1 MSFNEAELQVGQY
14 IDREYA
20 NDLGNIDNPAE
31 PDDLINL
38 VPEGVI
44 KENQSL
50 STKYGEQYS
59 NFRLPMGGATD
70 YEEYTIHIKNPKT
83 TTRYKLGTR
92 DEPKHFGGGDELF
105 HLRTTLRTDENGK
118 KVLFVEEIQSDLH
131 STARS
136 TQSNATYELP
146 PKEKQKIMQQLEEF
160 GITQNN
166 LGDFIYIDKSGNSNF
181 IDSRNLPYLSRYITE
196 GRTENFGSKNSNDFV
211 ENFGFEKTK
220 EIGEIVEKLNQGNLP
235 DFPYKKDW
243 VDMAVKEAMKIGAE
257 KGADRVAFTNAA
269 TQINR
274 NNKTLNYVQDKI
286 IKKMPKRE
294 DLINLPEYESRYQEN
309 LEKRYKDQ
317 FLDVP
322 TEEMPTMEEY
332 YASLPAEQKKIVDL
346 KIDVNKLEKEMQQR
360 LVKDLDKFKQQY
372 PELTK
377 DTLPGYKDARGIEG
391 FYGALAVEEMNIL
404 TKRAND
410 AFDITSDPR
419 NVDVTNPALARMLD
433 ADLNFRVMP
442 TEITEKLA
450 KIKSMQEEIDRLEEF
465 AYMDE
470 KFLQGFTIDQLAREL
485 RIDEAKYVMQ
495 DVGYKLEGDEILNPQ
510 RTKMVGDD
518 YDEQRINFRRLTND
532 EELLAE
538 IPEKFR
544 DRVRKDLAAGKTEIT
559 LNIDDLEG
567 SGKKFLEIYKN
578 EIPRGINK
586 VLKDLKVKDVKPDI
600 SNVLYSTFDNY
611 DPNQLFTD
619 FKYLKRVNEFELDEF
634 YDNLYREPYQAPV
647 TSGREPRGQGLML
660 HKSIGIDLTDD
671 MKKKILQEG
680 LPSMYMGGKV
690 TKSKFMDR
698 PIEGN
703 RREM

>member
-1 MSFNEAELQVGQY
+1 
-14 IDREYA
+14 
-20 NDLGNIDNPAE
+20 
-31 PDDLINL
+31 
-38 VPEGVI
+38 
-44 KENQSL
+44 
-50 STKYGEQYS
+50 
-59 NFRLPMGGATD
+59 
-70 YEEYTIHIKNPKT
+70 
-83 TTRYKLGTR
+83 
-92 DEPKHFGGGDELF
+92 
-105 HLRTTLRTDENGK
+105 
-118 KVLFVEEIQSDLH
+118 
-131 STARS
+131 
-136 TQSNATYELP
+136 
-146 PKEKQKIMQQLEEF
+146 
-160 GITQNN
+160 
-166 LGDFIYIDKSGNSNF
+166 
-181 IDSRNLPYLSRYITE
+181 
-196 GRTENFGSKNSNDFV
+196 
-211 ENFGFEKTK
+211 
-220 EIGEIVEKLNQGNLP
+220 
-235 DFPYKKDW
+235 
-243 VDMAVKEAMKIGAE
+243 
-257 KGADRVAFTNAA
+257 
-269 TQINR
+269 
-274 NNKTLNYVQDKI
+274 VQDKI

-660 HKSIGIDLTDD
+660 HKSIGIDLTDE
-671 MKKKILQEG
+671 MKRKIIQEG
-680 LPSMYMGGKV
+680 LSSMYMGGKV
-690 TKSKFMDR
+690 TKSKSMDR